1 MPLGRMAE
9 RTKATVL
16 KTVSGATRS
25 WVRIPLL
32 PPLLELTDI
41 VFAFVVRHDGNVA
54 RFRIRNSRELTA
66 EEHPWVKD
74 LALAL
79 QRERIDVRGFRA
91 P

>member
-1 MPLGRMAE
+1 MSVPLGDEAAVRRMLRGFHA
-9 RTKATVL
+9 R
-16 KTVSGATRS
+16 
-25 WVRIPLL
+25 
-32 PPLLELTDI
+32 
-41 VFAFVVRHDGNVA
+41 FVVRHDGNLA

-66 EEHPWVKD
+66 EEHPWVND